1 MMSTRSWRRSNYRV
15 QALLWMVVMV
25 GAVVGGFFR

>member
-15 QALLWMVVMV
+15 QAALWMVVMV
-25 GAVVGGFFR
+25 GAVLSGFLR